1 MFPSPQASCFCNL
14 FNFFIIHV
22 YIFIRACNYIKSCR
36 FRSKS
41 QSDLKAEP
49 TEMYLLWSFNTA
61 ECLSSFV
68 ILYVHS
74 DFKMAS
80 FGIFVPVV
88 GRESF
93 MGRIFFFFSNYEYK
107 NSLFVFNLF
116 FFPSQ
121 FSLSLFF
128 LSILLN
134 YFAQCYIG
142 KVANIICYRS

>member
-22 YIFIRACNYIKSCR
+22 YIFILACNYIKSCR

-93 MGRIFFFFSNYEYK
+93 MGRIFFFFLTMNIRIHYLYST
-107 NSLFVFNLF
+107 F

>member
-1 MFPSPQASCFCNL
+1 MFPSPQASCFFNL

-22 YIFIRACNYIKSCR
+22 YIFILACNYIKSCR

-93 MGRIFFFFSNYEYK
+93 MRRIFFFF
-107 NSLFVFNLF
+107 
-116 FFPSQ
+116 
-121 FSLSLFF
+121 
-128 LSILLN
+128 
-134 YFAQCYIG
+134 
-142 KVANIICYRS
+142 